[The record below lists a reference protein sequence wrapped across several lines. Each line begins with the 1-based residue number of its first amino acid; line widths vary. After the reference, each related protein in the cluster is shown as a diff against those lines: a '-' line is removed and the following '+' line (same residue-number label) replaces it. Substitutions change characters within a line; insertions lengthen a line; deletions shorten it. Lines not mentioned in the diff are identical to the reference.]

1 MIKNKRI
8 LEKLKEKTPEQPQMY
23 NFLEDIFEVESEGKQ
38 YSTFYKESITK
49 YIKEIE
55 EEKEK

>member
-23 NFLEDIFEVESEGKQ
+23 NFLEDIFEIESEGKQ